1 MMLPPHCRL
10 PVPVCAIMMM
20 MSWLVMGLLLPPQ
33 AKDAALLVLGSL
45 HRELKKPTKP
55 YAAVLE
61 AMLVTH
67 VLPEFK

>member
-1 MMLPPHCRL
+1 
-10 PVPVCAIMMM
+10 MMM